1 MENSF
6 SPKTLK
12 DRIPRWEKKNW
23 FYHESKL
30 DKTNIVVGKLLD
42 KGL

>member
-6 SPKTLK
+6 FPKTLK
-12 DRIPRWEKKNW
+12 DRYLGGKKNW

-30 DKTNIVVGKLLD
+30 DKTNIVLGKLLD
-42 KGL
+42 KDS